1 MIDNNQNWKRKHLN
15 ALNRSYSKTSNFDV
29 LFGEI
34 EKLYLENEEFLLDFI
49 VKISKF
55 ILNKFEVNIP
65 IYRTS
70 ELIELGYDVSGN
82 KSELIINMC
91 KVVDA
96 KNFIFG
102 SLGRTYMDKQIFKD
116 NDVDFYFQNFRH
128 PAYIQTHGDFI
139 PNMSSIDLLFNHNK
153 EDAIKILGK
162 SKGDKE

>member
-1 MIDNNQNWKRKHLN
+1 MLLKIK
-15 ALNRSYSKTSNFDV
+15 SIFFIVCIST
-29 LFGEI
+29 LFIFFGCAGKEEPTVPLTEGEEI

-91 KVVDA
+91 KPSD
-96 KNFIFG
+96 
-102 SLGRTYMDKQIFKD
+102 
-116 NDVDFYFQNFRH
+116 
-128 PAYIQTHGDFI
+128 
-139 PNMSSIDLLFNHNK
+139 
-153 EDAIKILGK
+153 KILI
-162 SKGDKE
+162 